1 MEGAGWRADGEC
13 GVCRDD
19 AKACGGVNGLEE
31 ADVEEAR
38 GTRGTRGVSVAFCWN
53 LVRLV
58 E

>member
-1 MEGAGWRADGEC
+1 MEGAGRWADGEC
-13 GVCRDD
+13 GMCRDD
-19 AKACGGVNGLEE
+19 AEACGGVNGLEE

-38 GTRGTRGVSVAFCWN
+38 GNRGVRVAFCWN